1 MGNPQQMCLADA
13 TQSQVLCRAIASDVS
28 AAITDW
34 MAWLHEQHA
43 ASRTVGAYQ
52 RDLLAFLQYLTNRAG
67 YAVNLKVLTTLT
79 LDDFNRYCAYCAEQG
94 QAPASRARAVSTLRN
109 FFRFLA
115 ARRLVHNP
123 YIEALATP
131 KVPRPSGKPLS
142 REKAWEAV
150 EWVAQLS
157 DAPWIARRDEA
168 VFALLYGSG
177 LRLGE
182 TLALNRAQAPRGMS
196 LTLVG
201 SNGESRSVPVLP
213 FVPNLLADYLQLC
226 PYQLDA
232 SAPLFVGLR
241 GKRLNPGVVQRQLRR
256 LRFFLGLPATVTP
269 QAFRQCFA
277 QRLCAEGGD
286 LQAIQVLLGHTHR
299 TTTQRFVNTDK

>member
-1 MGNPQQMCLADA
+1 MDNPLMRLTDT
-13 TQSQVLCRAIASDVS
+13 TQSQALYRAIESDIS

-34 MAWLHEQHA
+34 TAWLRHEQHT
-43 ASRTVGAYQ
+43 ASRTVSAYQ
-52 RDLLAFLQYLTNRAG
+52 RDLSAFLQYLANQAG
-67 YAVNLKVLTTLT
+67 YSVNLKVLTTLT
-79 LDDFNRYCAYCAEQG
+79 LDDFNGYCAYCAEQG

-115 ARRLVHNP
+115 TQRLARNP

-168 VFALLYGSG
+168 VFALLSGSG

-182 TLALNRAQAPRGMS
+182 TLALNRAQAPRGIS
-196 LTLVG
+196 LTIVG
-201 SNGESRSVPVLP
+201 SNGKQRSVPVLP
-213 FVPNLLADYLQLC
+213 FVPKLLADYLRLC
-226 PYQLDA
+226 PHPLDA
-232 SAPLFVGLR
+232 SSPLFVGLR

-256 LRFFLGLPATVTP
+256 LRAFLGLPATVTP
-269 QAFRQCFA
+269 QTFRQCFA

-286 LQAIQVLLGHTHR
+286 LQAIQILLGHAHR
-299 TTTQRFVNTDK
+299 TTTQRYVDPGK

>member
-1 MGNPQQMCLADA
+1 MRLTDA
-13 TQSQVLCRAIASDVS
+13 MQSQALCRAIESDIS
-28 AAITDW
+28 AAITEW
-34 MAWLHEQHA
+34 TIWLRHEQHA
-43 ASRTVGAYQ
+43 ASRTISAYQ
-52 RDLLAFLQYLTNRAG
+52 RDLSAFLQYLANQAG
-67 YAVNLKVLTTLT
+67 YSISLKVLTMLMP
-79 LDDFNRYCAYCAEQG
+79 DDFTGYGAYCAEQG

-115 ARRLVHNP
+115 ARRLARNP
-123 YIEALATP
+123 HIEALATP
-131 KVPRPSGKPLS
+131 KVPRPSSKLLP

-150 EWVAQLS
+150 ELVAQLS

-182 TLALNRAQAPRGMS
+182 ALALNHAQAPRSMS
-196 LTLVG
+196 LTIVG
-201 SNGESRSVPVLP
+201 SNGKQRSVPVLS
-213 FVPNLLADYLQLC
+213 FVPNLVADYLQLC
-226 PYQLDA
+226 PYQLNA

-256 LRFFLGLPATVTP
+256 LRGFLGLPATITP

-277 QRLCAEGGD
+277 QRLRAEGGD
-286 LQAIQVLLGHTHR
+286 LRAIQILLGHAHR
-299 TTTQRFVNTDK
+299 TTTWRCVGTGK